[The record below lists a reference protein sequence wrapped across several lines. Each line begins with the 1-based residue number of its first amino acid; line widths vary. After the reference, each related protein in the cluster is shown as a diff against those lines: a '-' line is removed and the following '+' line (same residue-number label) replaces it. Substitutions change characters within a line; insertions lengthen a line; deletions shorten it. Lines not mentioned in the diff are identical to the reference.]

1 MSTDID
7 ELLNYSAMR
16 LILVFNE
23 QFMMQRAT
31 SSMDGEQESQ
41 NQILRVLKSKI
52 GSSKTFS
59 ENLIFMLNRAG
70 KQVGL
75 VVADNHQNVYIYV
88 LSTFRRCLCTNVDFK
103 VVVLDIYNRRTVRV
117 LLHQ

>member
-1 MSTDID
+1 
-7 ELLNYSAMR
+7 MR

-23 QFMMQRAT
+23 QFMMQRAMC
-31 SSMDGEQESQ
+31 SIDGEQESQ

-70 KQVGL
+70 EEIRS
-75 VVADNHQNVYIYV
+75 VVIDMQNVKAHV
-88 LSTFRRCLCTNVDFK
+88 RCV
-103 VVVLDIYNRRTVRV
+103 
-117 LLHQ
+117 